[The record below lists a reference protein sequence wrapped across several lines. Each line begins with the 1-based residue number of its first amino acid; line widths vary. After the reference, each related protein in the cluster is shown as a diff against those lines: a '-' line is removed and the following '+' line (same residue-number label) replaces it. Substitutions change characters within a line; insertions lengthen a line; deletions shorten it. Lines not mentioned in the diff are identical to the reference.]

1 MLKRFSKQIL
11 FTAIAIVLAIYLFV
25 QIFLSLNVSYDVE
38 NVYMTSFESKKSLD
52 IYIFR
57 DEEPLYSNGAGQTSC
72 YQVKDG
78 EKVHKGQVVVTA
90 YRDRSDAET
99 QEEIN
104 VIDNKLE
111 ILEKSNDASLYT
123 SNDLGRIENSIAASM
138 LNVIKCINNKNIKLS
153 SESITNV
160 SILLNNKQVVV
171 SGSSSLDGAK
181 DDLKAQK
188 EKLAGQLSDK
198 GTNVKATMPGY
209 FYSAA
214 DGFEKYF
221 TEKALEE
228 LTLDKFNVLK
238 ELQPDG
244 DILSGSIGKIAYSSK
259 WYIACCMTKRQA
271 NGLKE
276 GRVYEFTFPN
286 SFGTR
291 IGMQFER
298 KITQSD
304 SDTAI
309 MIFSSNI
316 LKDKFDFSRKQ
327 TAEFVFETYDGL
339 KVPTDAVRY
348 LDGRN
353 VVYALEGSKVVFKE
367 IKIKSVQSY
376 YCIVYMPDDYTT
388 DEETRVKAKIAEAT
402 KQNINIRND
411 SGELL
416 EEYRY
421 HQKLDLYD
429 AVIIGGKDMKE
440 GIMLR

>member
-1 MLKRFSKQIL
+1 MIKRFSKQIL
-11 FTAIAIVLAIYLFV
+11 FTAVALLLAVYLFV
-25 QIFLSLNVSYDVE
+25 QIYLSLSVTYDVE
-38 NVYMTSFESKKSLD
+38 NVYMTSFESKRSLD

-57 DEEPLYSNGAGQTSC
+57 DEEPIYSDGAGNTNC
-72 YQVKDG
+72 YPVNDG
-78 EKVHKGQVVVTA
+78 EKVHKGQVIVTT
-90 YRDRSDAET
+90 YRDKSDAQI
-99 QEEIN
+99 QEKIN
-104 VIDNKLE
+104 VIDQKIE

-123 SNDLGRIENSIAASM
+123 SNDLGKIENSISSAM
-138 LNVIKCINNKNIKLS
+138 INVIKCINNKNIKLS
-153 SESITNV
+153 AESVTDV
-160 SILLNNKQVVV
+160 SVLFNNKYAVM
-171 SGSSSLDGAK
+171 SGITVLENAIKSLQAEK
-181 DDLKAQK
+181 DDLEAQ
-188 EKLAGQLSDK
+188 LADK
-198 GTNVKATMPGY
+198 GNDVKATMPGY
-209 FYSAA
+209 FYSTA
-214 DGFEKYF
+214 DGFEKHF

-238 ELQPDG
+238 EQQPDSE
-244 DILSGSIGKIAYSSK
+244 ILNGSIGKIAYSSK
-259 WYIACCMTKRQA
+259 WFIACCMTKRQA

-276 GRVYEFTFPN
+276 GKEYEFTFPN
-286 SFGTR
+286 SFGAR
-291 IGMQFER
+291 IAMQFER

-304 SDTAI
+304 SDTVI
-309 MIFSSNI
+309 MVFSSNI

-376 YCIVYMPDDYTT
+376 YCIVYLPDDYTT
-388 DEETRVKAKIAEAT
+388 EEETIVKERITEAT
-402 KQNINIRND
+402 KEGKNLRGDN
-411 SGELL
+411 GELL

-429 AVIIGGKDMKE
+429 AVIIGGKDLKE